1 MHKALLA
8 LVVSLG
14 VAHTAATAVESRP
27 APEEG
32 ADAPAAE
39 TVRYPA
45 DFFAPYR
52 PVTARDMVDQVPGF
66 RIDNGD
72 RSRGFGGAAGNVLID
87 GERPSSKQDT
97 VSEILARI
105 PADRVAAVE
114 LIRGNTGRY
123 DAAGQTRLVN
133 VVLDTQRRSWTWE
146 ATVEQDTDS
155 GPPTPG
161 ASLSLVDR
169 TGSTRWGAG
178 IAANTVF
185 VGGTAVERLFVDGE
199 VLERRDESDRFRRAS
214 IRINANSETRM
225 DQALLRFNGEVRYV
239 SGDFFERSLRSSAD
253 GDEGFRLDRRSDDD
267 ELEYELGGDIEWPL
281 TRTWQAKLIG
291 LHRGETE
298 DERQRQ
304 LFRIDPAPPELRR
317 IALGESTETESI
329 GRLEL
334 DWPVAPTQLFEI
346 DVETAFN
353 ELDNVL
359 ALKVRD
365 DGVLVP
371 VEVPGANNRVS
382 ELRGEAELRDT
393 REFGPFSLESALA
406 AEVSSIR
413 QSGGDERDF
422 MFLKPALTLVHA
434 ARTET
439 VNRFRLAREVAQ
451 LNFGDFVSSAD
462 FGDEDIDRGNPGL
475 EPQRTWRAE
484 ASTERRFG
492 AIGAAK
498 LTAFHDWVE
507 QVQDLLPIDDRFEVP
522 GNIGDGRSWGLTLE
536 GTLPLAPLGI
546 DQGRLDVEARWR
558 DSKVTDPVTER
569 PRRFTGQRRYWI
581 ESAFRQDFTDAGWAW
596 GFETEFGDRSTRYE
610 LEELDIN
617 DQGVDLEAFIE
628 TTRYFGVKLQL
639 IAQNLLDQEFTRDRT
654 VFVDSRADG
663 DPAFRE
669 LRQRRR
675 GRSLLLTV
683 SGAF

>member
-133 VVLDTQRRSWTWE
+133 VVLDAQRRSWTWE

-225 DQALLRFNGEVRYV
+225 DRALLRFNGE
-239 SGDFFERSLRSSAD
+239 
-253 GDEGFRLDRRSDDD
+253 DD

-334 DWPVAPTQLFEI
+334 DWPVAPTQLF
-346 DVETAFN
+346 
-353 ELDNVL
+353 
-359 ALKVRD
+359 
-365 DGVLVP
+365 
-371 VEVPGANNRVS
+371 
-382 ELRGEAELRDT
+382 
-393 REFGPFSLESALA
+393 
-406 AEVSSIR
+406 
-413 QSGGDERDF
+413 
-422 MFLKPALTLVHA
+422 
-434 ARTET
+434 
-439 VNRFRLAREVAQ
+439 
-451 LNFGDFVSSAD
+451 
-462 FGDEDIDRGNPGL
+462 
-475 EPQRTWRAE
+475 
-484 ASTERRFG
+484 
-492 AIGAAK
+492 
-498 LTAFHDWVE
+498 
-507 QVQDLLPIDDRFEVP
+507 
-522 GNIGDGRSWGLTLE
+522 
-536 GTLPLAPLGI
+536 
-546 DQGRLDVEARWR
+546 
-558 DSKVTDPVTER
+558 
-569 PRRFTGQRRYWI
+569 
-581 ESAFRQDFTDAGWAW
+581 
-596 GFETEFGDRSTRYE
+596 
-610 LEELDIN
+610 
-617 DQGVDLEAFIE
+617 
-628 TTRYFGVKLQL
+628 
-639 IAQNLLDQEFTRDRT
+639 
-654 VFVDSRADG
+654 
-663 DPAFRE
+663 
-669 LRQRRR
+669 
-675 GRSLLLTV
+675 
-683 SGAF
+683 